1 MCPVCTLVQRKVT
14 KRNDTPEPPNTPCTS
29 RRNRRSPNSPGTEQ
43 RASGSNTR
51 LASPDSGCDARRRL
65 RGFKKTFVAYL
76 ITYIT
81 HVMLAAMNEFND
93 FFIEFQDYLAPKLD
107 VYEQAIRLQLASLK
121 KSLAS
126 NLHERKWLLV

>member
-1 MCPVCTLVQRKVT
+1 
-14 KRNDTPEPPNTPCTS
+14 
-29 RRNRRSPNSPGTEQ
+29 
-43 RASGSNTR
+43 
-51 LASPDSGCDARRRL
+51 
-65 RGFKKTFVAYL
+65 
-76 ITYIT
+76 
-81 HVMLAAMNEFND
+81 MLAAMNEFND